1 MKYDN
6 VMQRLSNSH
15 DLIQT
20 KPLDRLDCI
29 NKTAA
34 IRMVI
39 MSCVAYLDQL
49 YNNPDIMQYTEEDLA
64 LIHESVCV
72 SAIPLL
78 DMVEHFM
85 EKAEAEADNRHFAV

>member
-1 MKYDN
+1 MKDDTAE
-6 VMQRLSNSH
+6 RIANSH
-15 DLIQT
+15 ALIQE
-20 KPLDRLDCI
+20 KPVDRLDCL
-29 NKTAA
+29 NKSAS

-49 YNNPDIMQYTEEDLA
+49 YQNPKIMEFTREDLDF
-64 LIHESVCV
+64 IHQQVSV

-85 EKAEAEADNRHFAV
+85 KLTGEGKRKYSLAV